1 MPQGKLSIDLYN
13 EKLAKTIELVARLS
27 GFKGLDTSDE
37 EIIDEEKPEKRKKP
51 GRPKGS
57 LTKNFK
63 IPKKGK
69 TEEKEIST
77 PMEKEENTCQKPIT
91 SYRSGLFSC
100 IFFLL
105 VPQLSLEKHFLV

>member
-1 MPQGKLSIDLYN
+1 MIFR
-13 EKLAKTIELVARLS
+13 AKTIELVARLS

-69 TEEKEIST
+69 TEEKEINKPIET
-77 PMEKEENTCQKPIT
+77 EENTSEKPIT
-91 SYRSGLFSC
+91 SYRSGLFLC
-100 IFFLL
+100 KIRFFFWFRMWL
-105 VPQLSLEKHFLV
+105 

>member
-1 MPQGKLSIDLYN
+1 MIFR
-13 EKLAKTIELVARLS
+13 AKTIELVARLS

-69 TEEKEIST
+69 TEEKEINKPIET
-77 PMEKEENTCQKPIT
+77 EENTSEKPIT
-91 SYRSGLFSC
+91 SYRSGLFLCKILFSYGSA
-100 IFFLL
+100 F
-105 VPQLSLEKHFLV
+105 VVR